1 MSDSTLKKHLL
12 IEQYSE
18 MTERERAFVCDAIQK
33 YKPKKIVEIGI
44 AAGANSVLILDF
56 LHSNNL
62 LDSTSLYALDYNT
75 TYYRDLDSSNSHT
88 GGGSR
93 ALVKVDF

>member
-1 MSDSTLKKHLL
+1 MPKGATMREEMITHPL
-12 IEQYSE
+12 ITQYSE
-18 MTERERAFVCDAIQK
+18 MVERERAFVLEQIQK

-56 LHSNNL
+56 LFSNNF

-75 TYYRDLDSSNSHT
+75 TYYRDLY
-88 GGGSR
+88 GGGGGIIE
-93 ALVKVDF
+93 KVDS

>member
-1 MSDSTLKKHLL
+1 MREQMITHPL
-12 IEQYSE
+12 ITQYSE
-18 MTERERAFVCDAIQK
+18 MVERERAFVLEQIQK

-56 LHSNNL
+56 LSHNNL

-75 TYYRDLDSSNSHT
+75 EYYRDLC
-88 GGGSR
+88 GGGGIIE
-93 ALVKVDF
+93 KVDS